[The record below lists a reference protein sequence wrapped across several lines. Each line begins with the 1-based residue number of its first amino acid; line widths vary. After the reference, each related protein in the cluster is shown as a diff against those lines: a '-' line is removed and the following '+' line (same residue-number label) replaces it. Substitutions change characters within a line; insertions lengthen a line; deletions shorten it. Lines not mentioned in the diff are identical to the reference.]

1 MHSIPLPNFL
11 RSSMR
16 TPLDFSVPRESL
28 VIPALASIY
37 ERFAQPAGWLL
48 LRLAVGGWLLHEGWP
63 KILNP
68 MGQVQFVEM
77 IGFHPGWL
85 FSPILAIMQ
94 VFGGIALIL
103 GLLTRPF
110 ALANAVMLFVTVW
123 FHFHY
128 PYNAEPLLSSAGLGA
143 IKAHPEFLT
152 PNGTKRLMDAG
163 VAFTNLLQDKAVQ
176 LSSIWAFG
184 CLFFAA
190 FGGGL
195 WSIDRRLKKSF

>member
-1 MHSIPLPNFL
+1 
-11 RSSMR
+11 MR
-16 TPLDFSVPRESL
+16 NPFDFSVPRESL
-28 VIPALASIY
+28 VIPALANIY
-37 ERFAQPAGWLL
+37 ERIAQPAGWLL

-85 FSPILAIMQ
+85 FSPMLAIMQ
-94 VFGGIALIL
+94 VAGGIALIL

-128 PYNAEPLLSSAGLGA
+128 PYNAEPLLSSAGLEA

-152 PNGTKRLMDAG
+152 PNGAKRLMDTG
-163 VAFTNLLQDKAVQ
+163 VLFTNLLQDKAVQ

-195 WSIDRRLKKSF
+195 LSVDRVLKKSF

>member
-1 MHSIPLPNFL
+1 
-11 RSSMR
+11 MR
-16 TPLDFSVPRESL
+16 PPFDFSVSRESL
-28 VIPALASIY
+28 FIPALAPLY
-37 ERFAQPAGWLL
+37 QNFAQPLGWLL

-63 KILNP
+63 KILDP

-85 FSPILAIMQ
+85 FSPLLAVMQ
-94 VFGGIALIL
+94 VVGGAAIL
-103 GLLTRPF
+103 LGFLTRPF

-123 FHFHY
+123 FHFHF
-128 PYNAEPLLSSAGLGA
+128 PYNAQPLLTSAGLEA

-163 VAFTNLLQDKAVQ
+163 VAFTDLLQGKAVQ

-190 FGGGL
+190 FGGGV
-195 WSIDRRLKKSF
+195 WSVDRQLKKSF

>member
-1 MHSIPLPNFL
+1 
-11 RSSMR
+11 MR
-16 TPLDFSVPRESL
+16 NPLDFSVPQESL
-28 VIPALASIY
+28 VIPALAGLY
-37 ERFAQPAGWLL
+37 EKFAQPLGWLL

-85 FSPILAIMQ
+85 FSPLLAVMQ
-94 VFGGIALIL
+94 VVGGIALIL

-128 PYNAEPLLSSAGLGA
+128 PYNAQPLLSSVGLEA
-143 IKAHPEFLT
+143 LKAHPEFLT
-152 PNGTKRLMDAG
+152 PNGAKRLMDGG
-163 VAFTNLLQDKAVQ
+163 VVFTNLLQDKAVQ

-184 CLFFAA
+184 SLFFAA
-190 FGGGL
+190 FGGGI
-195 WSIDRRLKKSF
+195 WSVDRLLKKSF

>member
-1 MHSIPLPNFL
+1 
-11 RSSMR
+11 MR
-16 TPLDFSVPRESL
+16 HPLDFSVPKESL
-28 VIPALASIY
+28 FIPVLAGPY
-37 ERFAQPAGWLL
+37 EKLAQPLGWLL
-48 LRLAVGGWLLHEGWP
+48 LRLALGGWLLHEGWP

-85 FSPILAIMQ
+85 FSPLLASMQ
-94 VFGGIALIL
+94 VVGGIALIL
-103 GLLTRPF
+103 GFFTRPF

-123 FHFHY
+123 FHLHF
-128 PYNAEPLLSSAGLGA
+128 PYNAEALLSSAGLEA

-152 PNGTKRLMDAG
+152 ANGPKRLMDAG
-163 VAFTNLLQDKAVQ
+163 VTFTQLLQDKAVQ

-195 WSIDRRLKKSF
+195 WSLDRRLKKSF

>member
-1 MHSIPLPNFL
+1 
-11 RSSMR
+11 MR
-16 TPLDFSVPRESL
+16 NPFDFSVPKESL
-28 VIPALASIY
+28 VIPAFAGIY
-37 ERFAQPAGWLL
+37 ERIAQPAGWLL
-48 LRLAVGGWLLHEGWP
+48 FRLVIGGWLLHEGWP

-85 FSPILAIMQ
+85 FSPMLAITQ
-94 VFGGIALIL
+94 VAGGIAIIL

-128 PYNAEPLLSSAGLGA
+128 PYNAEPLLSSAGLEA

-163 VAFTNLLQDKAVQ
+163 VVFTNLLQDKAVQ
-176 LSSIWAFG
+176 LSSIWAIG

>member
-1 MHSIPLPNFL
+1 
-11 RSSMR
+11 MR
-16 TPLDFSVPRESL
+16 NPFDFSVPKESL
-28 VIPALASIY
+28 VIPAMAGVY
-37 ERFAQPAGWLL
+37 EKFAQPLGWLL
-48 LRLAVGGWLLHEGWP
+48 LRLVVGGWLLHEGWP

-85 FSPILAIMQ
+85 FSPMLAIMQ
-94 VFGGIALIL
+94 VVGGAALIV
-103 GLLTRPF
+103 GFLTRPL

-123 FHFHY
+123 FHFHF
-128 PYNAEPLLSSAGLGA
+128 PYNAEPLLSSAGLEA

-152 PNGTKRLMDAG
+152 LNGVKRLMDGG
-163 VAFTNLLQDKAVQ
+163 VVFTNLLQDKAVQ

-190 FGGGL
+190 FGGGI
-195 WSIDRRLKKSF
+195 WSVDRLLKKSI

>member
-1 MHSIPLPNFL
+1 
-11 RSSMR
+11 MR
-16 TPLDFSVPRESL
+16 NPLDFSVPKESL
-28 VIPALASIY
+28 VIPALAGMY
-37 ERFAQPAGWLL
+37 ETFAQPLGWLL

-68 MGQVQFVEM
+68 MGQAQFVEM

-85 FSPILAIMQ
+85 FSPLLAVMQ
-94 VFGGIALIL
+94 VVGGFALIL

-128 PYNAEPLLSSAGLGA
+128 PYNAQPLLSSLGLEA

-152 PNGTKRLMDAG
+152 SNGAKRLMDGG
-163 VAFTNLLQDKAVQ
+163 VVFTDLLQDKAVQ

-184 CLFFAA
+184 SLFFAA
-190 FGGGL
+190 FGGGI
-195 WSIDRRLKKSF
+195 WSVDRLLKKSF